1 VLFSLLYIG
10 LCRIFAL
17 IPCTRRS
24 KWDKDI
30 KIMVLQHQVRIL
42 ERPLHAC
49 VRYRPADW
57 AILAALSRLPFNTA
71 TAEEH
76 HMLLLL
82 RQPLR
87 LQPKAEIVERGS

>member
-30 KIMVLQHQVRIL
+30 KIMVLQHKYASSNVRST
-42 ERPLHAC
+42 H
-49 VRYRPADW
+49 V
-57 AILAALSRLPFNTA
+57 
-71 TAEEH
+71 
-76 HMLLLL
+76 
-82 RQPLR
+82 
-87 LQPKAEIVERGS
+87 

>member
-1 VLFSLLYIG
+1 
-10 LCRIFAL
+10 
-17 IPCTRRS
+17 
-24 KWDKDI
+24 
-30 KIMVLQHQVRIL
+30 MVLQHQVRIL